1 MTQLCPKAAGAVAF
15 GALVLASIPGQ
26 AQQLPPGPSVAI
38 TMVTQLSPTIP
49 QYTRVDIPMLREGI
63 PQKSGGRIKVTLAS
77 WPERNLTGPELLR
90 VIRSGQ
96 IDIGAPALPTVAGDV
111 PLLDVADLAGLNPS
125 HVQSRK
131 VIDAMV
137 PEFNKELERFGVR
150 LIATFP
156 YPAQVFFCREPITS
170 LADLKGRRV
179 RTPGG
184 SSNDFMQAIGAQPVA
199 IGFPEVYSALE
210 RGVVDC
216 AITGTAT
223 GNGAR
228 WYEVTRH
235 MYALP
240 VQWGSAAYVAN
251 LAWWNKLDPAVRDFL
266 QATFKEVED
275 QQWALG
281 AEATEDGIACNSGQR
296 EGCKIGHVV
305 ENRPMTVT
313 RPTEADME
321 TLRASLRTAVL
332 PAWVK
337 RCGDRCADTYNR
349 VIAPITGIKYEPR

>member
-1 MTQLCPKAAGAVAF
+1 VRSGFRAGLAARSAGRDHDGDA
-15 GALVLASIPGQ
+15 ALADHP
-26 AQQLPPGPSVAI
+26 AI
-38 TMVTQLSPTIP
+38 HARRHP
-49 QYTRVDIPMLREGI
+49 DAREGI

-199 IGFPEVYSALE
+199 IGFPRSI
-210 RGVVDC
+210 R
-216 AITGTAT
+216 
-223 GNGAR
+223 R
-228 WYEVTRH
+228 S
-235 MYALP
+235 
-240 VQWGSAAYVAN
+240 SAASSIARS
-251 LAWWNKLDPAVRDFL
+251 PARPP
-266 QATFKEVED
+266 AT
-275 QQWALG
+275 APAG
-281 AEATEDGIACNSGQR
+281 
-296 EGCKIGHVV
+296 
-305 ENRPMTVT
+305 T
-313 RPTEADME
+313 R
-321 TLRASLRTAVL
+321 
-332 PAWVK
+332 
-337 RCGDRCADTYNR
+337 
-349 VIAPITGIKYEPR
+349 

>member
-1 MTQLCPKAAGAVAF
+1 MRS
-15 GALVLASIPGQ
+15 VLAAAFVGASVGVGLPAS
-26 AQQLPPGPSVAI
+26 AQTLPPGPPVSI

-63 PQKSGGRIKVTLAS
+63 PAKSGGRIKVTLAS
-77 WPERNLTGPELLR
+77 WPERSLTGPELLR

-111 PLLDVADLAGLNPS
+111 PMLDVADLAGLNPS

-131 VIDAMV
+131 VMEAIL
-137 PEFNKELERFGVR
+137 PEINKELERFNTRV
-150 LIATFP
+150 IATFP

-228 WYEVTRH
+228 WYEVTKH

-251 LAWWNKLDPAVRDFL
+251 LGWWQKLDPAVRDFL
-266 QATFKEVED
+266 QATFKDVEN

-281 AEATEDGIACNSGQR
+281 AEATEDGIACNSGKK
-296 EGCKIGHVV
+296 EGCNIGHVV
-305 ENRPMTVT
+305 ERNPMTVT
-313 RPTEADME
+313 RPTDADMQ
-321 TLRASLRTAVL
+321 TLRASLSAAVL

-337 RCGDRCADTYNR
+337 RCGERCGETYNR
-349 VIAPITGIKYEPR
+349 VIAPITGVKYEPR

>member
-1 MTQLCPKAAGAVAF
+1 MTRHRSLAAAVLMAT
-15 GALVLASIPGQ
+15 ALTQVAPALAQ
-26 AQQLPPGPSVAI
+26 TLPPGPPVSI
-38 TMVTQLSPTIP
+38 TMVTQLSPSIP
-49 QYTRVDIPMLREGI
+49 QYTKVDIPMLREGI
-63 PQKSGGRIKVTLAS
+63 PEKSGGRIKVTLAS
-77 WPERNLTGPELLR
+77 WPERALTGPELLR

-111 PLLDVADLAGLNPS
+111 PMLEMSDLAGLNPS
-125 HVQSRK
+125 HAQSRK
-131 VIDAMV
+131 VIDAV
-137 PEFNKELERFGVR
+137 LPDVNKELERFGVR
-150 LIATFP
+150 IIATFP
-156 YPAQVFFCREPITS
+156 YPAQVFFCRDAVTS
-170 LADLKGRRV
+170 LADLKGRRI
-179 RTPGG
+179 RTAGG
-184 SSNDFMQAIGAQPVA
+184 SSNDFVQAIGGQPTA

-228 WYEVTRH
+228 WYEVTKH

-240 VQWGSAAYVAN
+240 VSWGNSAYVAN

-266 QATFKEVED
+266 QATFKDVEN

-281 AEATEDGIACNSGQR
+281 LEATEDGIACNAGKK

-305 ENRPMTVT
+305 ENKPMTVT
-313 RPTEADME
+313 RPTDADIA
-321 TLRASLRTAVL
+321 TLRASLSTAVL

-337 RCGDRCADTYNR
+337 RCGERCGETYNR
-349 VIAPITGIKYEPR
+349 LVAPITGIRYEAK

>member
-1 MTQLCPKAAGAVAF
+1 
-15 GALVLASIPGQ
+15 
-26 AQQLPPGPSVAI
+26 
-38 TMVTQLSPTIP
+38 MVTQLSPTIP
-49 QYTRVDIPMLREGI
+49 QYTRVDIPMLRDGI
-63 PQKSGGRIKVTLAS
+63 PAKSGGRVKVTLAS

-111 PLLDVADLAGLNPS
+111 PMLEVSDLAGLNPS
-125 HVQSRK
+125 HEQSRR
-131 VIDAMV
+131 VLDAVV
-137 PEFNKELERFGVR
+137 PEINGELERFGVR
-150 LIATFP
+150 IIATFP
-156 YPAQVFFCREPITS
+156 FPAQVFFCREPVTS

-184 SSNDFMQAIGAQPVA
+184 SSNDFMTAIGAQPVA
-199 IGFPEVYSALE
+199 IGFPEVYGALE

-228 WYEVTRH
+228 WYEVTKH

-240 VQWGSAAYVAN
+240 VQWGNAAYVAN
-251 LAWWNKLDPAVRDFL
+251 LAWWNRLEPAVRDFL
-266 QATFKEVED
+266 QATFKDVED
-275 QQWALG
+275 QQWRLG
-281 AEATEDGIACNSGQR
+281 RDLTEDGIACNSGQR

-305 ENRPMTVT
+305 ENKPMTVT
-313 RPTEADME
+313 RHSEADLQ
-321 TLRASLRTAVL
+321 TLRATLSAQVL

-337 RCGDRCADTYNR
+337 RCGERCGETYNR
-349 VIAPITGIKYEPR
+349 LVAPISGVRFEAR